1 MGVGAAIPLVLGL
14 GGAAMGGS
22 GGKKGGGGSSG
33 SAGLEKILGMQA
45 GMMKKFEPMTS
56 EWANMGNAYMG
67 IGTGSSPGAVTQSS
81 GAPRQPYATD
91 QWGEDIS
98 YVPHPYGD
106 RATKRRGTIGGTIPE
121 GLQGGLPAQSPGA
134 PGVGSQIPME
144 LEDMPALRDLLY
156 QPGGTNELLM
166 RRQGGTAR
174 NQILENLPTGGVQQ
188 NAMAQQLRGENE
200 NLAGM
205 RVDARQNAANMV
217 LGGGPMLNPST
228 AMGGAASNTAGM
240 AANAYAQQQQAKGTG
255 MAGMGNMLGMIGG
268 GAMQG
273 KGGGGGK

>member
-1 MGVGAAIPLVLGL
+1 MPIGAAIPLVVGL
-14 GGAAMGGS
+14 GGAAASGKGGGGGG

-67 IGTGSSPGAVTQSS
+67 IGTGPGTGTPST
-81 GAPRQPYATD
+81 GASLRPSYATSGGG
-91 QWGEDIS
+91 WGGGRS
-98 YVPHPYGD
+98 VG
-106 RATKRRGTIGGTIPE
+106 IGGNTGGYIPE

-205 RVDARQNAANMV
+205 RVDARQNVANMV

-255 MAGMGNMLGMIGG
+255 MAGMGNMLGLIGG
-268 GAMQG
+268 SAMQG

>member
-22 GGKKGGGGSSG
+22 GGKKGGGGG
-33 SAGLEKILGMQA
+33 SYPAGLNKILDMQA
-45 GMMKKFEPMTS
+45 GTMKKFEPMTS

-67 IGTGSSPGAVTQSS
+67 IDPALTVGTGGWGLDSNKSTLENLRSYAAAKKKGLIPPAIEPSGSGVT
-81 GAPRQPYATD
+81 PT
-91 QWGEDIS
+91 
-98 YVPHPYGD
+98 
-106 RATKRRGTIGGTIPE
+106 
-121 GLQGGLPAQSPGA
+121 
-134 PGVGSQIPME
+134 E

-255 MAGMGNMLGMIGG
+255 MAGMGNMLGLIGG
-268 GAMQG
+268 SAMQG